1 MTDYTPPLREL
12 QFVLDEL
19 VGLDTIATLPGGTE
33 IGSDDVA
40 AILDQAGRF
49 AAEVMEPLNRTG
61 DLETSR
67 LENGA
72 VTTPA
77 GFKDCY
83 AAFVEGGWCAIAH
96 EEEHGGMGLPRL
108 VATAVWEMWNS
119 ANMAFTLCPL
129 LTEGAAALLAEHGN
143 ARQKDYYL
151 PKLVSGEWT
160 GAMVITEPQAGSNV
174 GAIACKA
181 IPAGDGEYRL
191 KGQKIFI
198 SWGEHDLTD
207 NIVHLVLARIEGAP
221 EGNRGLS
228 LFLVPKFLPGADGAH
243 LEGKMGARNDMRA
256 IAVEEKMGIH
266 ASPTCVMAYGEN
278 EGATCWLV
286 GEENKG
292 LICMFTM
299 MNAARM
305 AVGHEGVGVAERA
318 YQAALAYAR
327 ERLQGPDP
335 DGDGKSQ
342 MPIIRHA
349 DVRRMLLSMKARIEA
364 MRAIA
369 LEAALSVDLAARH
382 PDADVRAMHEA
393 RVGIFTP
400 IVKAWCT
407 DGAVEAASTA
417 IQIHGGAGFIE
428 ETGAAQYLRD
438 VRITPIYEGTNGIQA
453 LDLVRRKLAGDAGL
467 AVGAMIEEMREFDG
481 MLGEA
486 GDSQALAV
494 IRGRLAEAG
503 SALARTT
510 HRLLDA
516 AKHEPELADAGAVPY
531 LDLFGTVLG
540 GYLMARAALIAH
552 SRLSEGT
559 DEEGFYATKLA
570 TAEYYASAIL
580 PRAAALEHAALGGA
594 AAIFGINEHEY

>member
-1 MTDYTPPLREL
+1 MTDYTPPLRDL

-19 VGLDTIATLPGGTE
+19 VGLDTLASLPGWADV
-33 IGSDDVA
+33 GSDDVA
-40 AILDQAGRF
+40 AILNQAGRF
-49 AAEVMEPLNRTG
+49 AAEIMEPLNRTG
-61 DLETSR
+61 DLEGSR

-72 VTTPA
+72 VTTPK
-77 GFKDCY
+77 GFKDAY
-83 AAFVEGGWCAIAH
+83 AAFVEGGWCTIAH

-129 LTEGAAALLAEHGN
+129 LTEGAATLLAKHGN
-143 ARQKDYYL
+143 AEQKDYYL

-160 GAMVITEPQAGSNV
+160 GAMVITEPQAGSNM
-174 GAIACKA
+174 GAIACTA
-181 IPAGDGEYRL
+181 IPADNGEYRL

-221 EGNRGLS
+221 AGNRGLS
-228 LFLVPKFLPGADGAH
+228 LFLVPKFLPKPDDAH
-243 LEGKMGARNDMRA
+243 GTRNDMRA

-278 EGATCWLV
+278 EGATGWLV
-286 GEENKG
+286 GKENNG

-305 AVGHEGVGVAERA
+305 AVGHEGLGVAERA
-318 YQAALAYAR
+318 YQAALTYAR
-327 ERLQGPDP
+327 ERQQGHDP
-335 DGDGKSQ
+335 NGDGKSQ
-342 MPIIRHA
+342 MAIIRHA
-349 DVRRMLLSMKARIEA
+349 DVRRMLLSMKARIES

-369 LEAALSVDLAARH
+369 LEAALSADVAARH
-382 PDADVRAMHEA
+382 PDAEVRAMHEA

-407 DGAVEAASTA
+407 DGAVEVTSTA

-453 LDLVRRKLAGDAGL
+453 LDLVRRKLASDDGL

-481 MLGEA
+481 ALSDAGE
-486 GDSQALAV
+486 SQALAV

-516 AKHEPELADAGAVPY
+516 AKHETELADAGAVPY

-540 GYLMARAALIAH
+540 GYLMARSALIAH
-552 SRLSEGT
+552 NRLSEGS
-559 DEEGFYATKLA
+559 DEDGFYATKLA
-570 TAEYYASAIL
+570 TAEFYASAIL
-580 PRAAALEHAALGGA
+580 PRAAALEHSALGGA
-594 AAIFGINEHEY
+594 AAIFGVNEHEF

>member
-1 MTDYTPPLREL
+1 MTDYTPPLRDL

-19 VGLDTIATLPGGTE
+19 IGLNTIATLPGWAE

-40 AILDQAGRF
+40 AILGQAGRF
-49 AAEVMEPLNRTG
+49 AAEVMAPLNRTG
-61 DLETSR
+61 DLEGSR

-77 GFKDCY
+77 GFKDAY
-83 AAFVEGGWCAIAH
+83 AAFVEGGWCMIAA

-119 ANMAFTLCPL
+119 ANMALTLCPL
-129 LTEGAAALLAEHGN
+129 LTEGAATLLAEHGN
-143 ARQKDYYL
+143 AQQKDYYL

-181 IPAGDGEYRL
+181 IPAEGGEYRL

-228 LFLVPKFLPGADGAH
+228 LFLVPKFLPGTDGTT
-243 LEGKMGARNDMRA
+243 GARNDMRA
-256 IAVEEKMGIH
+256 IALEEKMGIH

-278 EGATCWLV
+278 EGATCWLI

-292 LICMFTM
+292 LMGMFTM

-305 AVGHEGVGVAERA
+305 AVGHEGIGVAERA
-318 YQAALAYAR
+318 YQAAVSYAR

-342 MPIIRHA
+342 MAIIRHA
-349 DVRRMLLSMKARIEA
+349 DVRRMLLSMKARVEA
-364 MRAIA
+364 MRAVA

-382 PDADVRAMHEA
+382 PDAEVRAMHEA

-400 IVKAWCT
+400 IIKAWCT
-407 DGAVEAASTA
+407 DGAVEVASTA

-428 ETGAAQYLRD
+428 ESGVAQYLRD

-467 AVGAMIEEMREFDG
+467 AIGGMIEEMREFDG
-481 MLGEA
+481 ALGDMCER
-486 GDSQALAV
+486 GDSEALVV

-510 HRLLDA
+510 HRLLDTA
-516 AKHEPELADAGAVPY
+516 HHAPELADAGAVPY
-531 LDLFGTVLG
+531 LDLFGTTLG
-540 GYLMARAALIAH
+540 GYLMARAALIAQ
-552 SRLSEGT
+552 SRLAEGA
-559 DEEGFYATKLA
+559 DEDGFYAAKLA
-570 TAEYYASAIL
+570 TAEYYAAAIL
-580 PRAAALEHAALGGA
+580 PRTAALEHAALGGA
-594 AAIFGINEHEY
+594 AAVFGVNEHEF

>member
-1 MTDYTPPLREL
+1 MTDYTPPLRDL
-12 QFVLDEL
+12 RFVLDEL
-19 VGLDTIATLPGGTE
+19 VGLDTIAALPGWTE

-40 AILDQAGRF
+40 AILNQAGRF
-49 AAEVMEPLNRTG
+49 AAEVLGPLNRVG
-61 DLETSR
+61 DLEGSR
-67 LENGA
+67 LENGN
-72 VTTPA
+72 VITPT
-77 GFKDCY
+77 GFKDAY
-83 AAFVEGGWCAIAH
+83 AAFVEGGWGAIAH

-129 LTEGAAALLAEHGN
+129 LSEGAATLLAEHGD
-143 ARQKDYYL
+143 AGQKEYYL

-181 IPAGDGEYRL
+181 IPAEGGEYRL

-198 SWGEHDLTD
+198 SWGEHDFTD
-207 NIVHLVLARIEGAP
+207 NIIHLVLARIEGAP

-228 LFLVPKFLPGADGAH
+228 LFLVPKFLPGDGDK
-243 LEGKMGARNDMRA
+243 LCIRNDMRA
-256 IAVEEKMGIH
+256 IAVEEKLGIH

-278 EGATCWLV
+278 EGATGWLV

-292 LICMFTM
+292 LACMFTM

-305 AVGHEGVGVAERA
+305 AVGHEGIGVAERA
-318 YQAALAYAR
+318 YQAALGYAR

-342 MPIIRHA
+342 MAIIRHA
-349 DVRRMLLSMKARIEA
+349 DVRRMLLSMKARVEA
-364 MRAIA
+364 MRAMA
-369 LEAALSVDLAARH
+369 LEAALSADLAARH
-382 PDADVRAMHEA
+382 PDADVRAMHAA
-393 RVGIFTP
+393 RVGVFTP

-428 ETGAAQYLRD
+428 ETGVAQYLRD
-438 VRITPIYEGTNGIQA
+438 ARITPIYEGTNGIQA
-453 LDLVRRKLAGDAGL
+453 LDLVRRKLAGDAGR
-467 AVGAMIEEMREFDG
+467 AIGAIIEEMREFDG
-481 MLGEA
+481 ALGEMCER
-486 GDSQALAV
+486 GDSQALIV

-516 AKHEPELADAGAVPY
+516 ALHEPELADAGAVPY

-540 GYLMARAALIAH
+540 GYLMARAALIAQ

-559 DEEGFYATKLA
+559 DEAGFYATKLA
-570 TAEYYASAIL
+570 TAEYYASAVL

-594 AAIFGINEHEY
+594 AAIFALNEHEF

>member
-1 MTDYTPPLREL
+1 MTDYTPPLRDL

-19 VGLDTIATLPGGTE
+19 VGMGALATLPGWAKV
-33 IGSDDVA
+33 GSDDVA

-61 DLETSR
+61 DMKGSR

-72 VTTPA
+72 VTTPT

-83 AAFVEGGWCAIAH
+83 DAFVEGGWCAITH
-96 EEEHGGMGLPRL
+96 EEKHGGMGLPRM

-143 ARQKDYYL
+143 EQQKDFYL

-174 GAIACKA
+174 GAIACTA
-181 IPAGDGEYRL
+181 ISVEGGEYRL

-221 EGNRGLS
+221 GGNRGLS
-228 LFLVPKFLPGADGAH
+228 LFLVPKFLPGPDGV
-243 LEGKMGARNDMRA
+243 LGARNDMRA
-256 IAVEEKMGIH
+256 IAIEEKMGIH

-286 GEENKG
+286 GEKNKG
-292 LICMFTM
+292 LMGMFTM

-305 AVGHEGVGVAERA
+305 AVGHEGIGVAERA

-327 ERLQGPDP
+327 ERLQGPDH

-342 MPIIRHA
+342 MAIIRHA

-407 DGAVEAASTA
+407 DGAVELASTA

-467 AVGAMIEEMREFDG
+467 AIGAMIEEMREFDG
-481 MLGEA
+481 ALGEA
-486 GDSQALAV
+486 GHSQALVV

-510 HRLLDA
+510 HRLLNA

-531 LDLFGTVLG
+531 LELFGTVLG
-540 GYLMARAALIAH
+540 GYLMARAALIAQN
-552 SRLSEGT
+552 RLSEGT
-559 DEEGFYATKLA
+559 DEKSFYATKLA
-570 TAEYYASAIL
+570 TAEYYAAAIL

>member
-1 MTDYTPPLREL
+1 MTDYTPPLRDL

-19 VGLDTIATLPGGTE
+19 VGLDTIATLPGWGE
-33 IGSDDVA
+33 IGSEDVA

-49 AAEVMEPLNRTG
+49 AADVLAPLNRVG
-61 DLETSR
+61 DEAGCT
-67 LENGA
+67 LENGV

-77 GFKDCY
+77 GFKEAY
-83 AAFVEGGWCAIAH
+83 GAFVEGGWCTIAH
-96 EEEHGGMGLPRL
+96 DEEHGGMGLPRI
-108 VATAVWEMWNS
+108 VAAAVLEMWNS

-129 LTEGAAALLAEHGN
+129 LTEGAATLLAEHGTD
-143 ARQKDYYL
+143 AQQELYL

-160 GAMVITEPQAGSNV
+160 CAMVITEPHAGSNV
-174 GAIACKA
+174 GAITTKA
-181 IPAGDGEYRL
+181 TPAEGGEYRL

-198 SWGEHDLTD
+198 TWGEHDMTD
-207 NIVHLVLARIEGAP
+207 NIIHLVLARIDGAP

-228 LFLVPKFLPGADGAH
+228 LFLVPKFLPGDDGMP
-243 LEGKMGARNDMRA
+243 GPRNDMRSLKL
-256 IAVEEKMGIH
+256 EEKLGIH
-266 ASPTCVMAYGEN
+266 ASPTSVMEYGGS

-292 LICMFTM
+292 LMAMFTM

-305 AVGHEGVGVAERA
+305 AVGHEGIGIAERA
-318 YQAALAYAR
+318 YQQALAFAR

-342 MPIIRHA
+342 MAIIRHA
-349 DVRRMLLSMKARIEA
+349 DVRRMLLSMKARVEA

-369 LEAALSVDLAARH
+369 LEAAMSVDLAARH
-382 PDADVRAMHEA
+382 PDAHIREMHEA

-407 DGAVEAASTA
+407 DGAVEIASTG

-428 ETGAAQYLRD
+428 ETGAAQHLRD
-438 VRITPIYEGTNGIQA
+438 ARITPIYEGTNGIQA
-453 LDLVRRKLAGDAGL
+453 LDLVRRKLAGDGGL
-467 AVGAMIEEMREFDG
+467 AIGAMIEEMRQFDG
-481 MLGEA
+481 ALGEVI
-486 GDSQALAV
+486 DSEALAV

-503 SALARTT
+503 AALARTT

-516 AKHEPELADAGAVPY
+516 AKNEPELADAGAVPY
-531 LDLFGTVLG
+531 LDLFGTTLG

-552 SRLSEGT
+552 HRLAGGDDDS
-559 DEEGFYATKLA
+559 FYAAKLA
-570 TAEYYASAIL
+570 TAEFYASSIL
-580 PRAAALEHAALGGA
+580 PRASALEQAATGGA
-594 AAIFGINEHEY
+594 ASVFGVNEHEF

>member
-1 MTDYTPPLREL
+1 MTDYTPPLRDL

-19 VGLDTIATLPGGTE
+19 VGMDALATLPGWAE
-33 IGSDDVA
+33 VGSDDVA

-61 DLETSR
+61 DMEGSR

-72 VTTPA
+72 VTTPT

-83 AAFVEGGWCAIAH
+83 NAFVEGGWCAIAH
-96 EEEHGGMGLPRL
+96 EEEHGGMGLPRM

-143 ARQKDYYL
+143 EQQKDFYL

-181 IPAGDGEYRL
+181 IPAEGGEYRL
-191 KGQKIFI
+191 KGQKILI
-198 SWGEHDLTD
+198 SWGEHDMTD

-221 EGNRGLS
+221 GGNRGLS
-228 LFLVPKFLPGADGAH
+228 LFLVPKFLPGPDGV
-243 LEGKMGARNDMRA
+243 LGARNDMRA
-256 IAVEEKMGIH
+256 IAIEEKMGIH

-292 LICMFTM
+292 LMGMFTM

-305 AVGHEGVGVAERA
+305 AVGHEGIGVAERA

-335 DGDGKSQ
+335 DGDGESQ
-342 MPIIRHA
+342 MAIIRHT

-407 DGAVEAASTA
+407 DGAVELASTA

-467 AVGAMIEEMREFDG
+467 AIGAMIEEMREFDG
-481 MLGEA
+481 ALGEA
-486 GDSQALAV
+486 GHGQALVV

-510 HRLLDA
+510 HQLLNA

-531 LDLFGTVLG
+531 LELFGTVLG
-540 GYLMARAALIAH
+540 GYLMARAALIAQN
-552 SRLSEGT
+552 RLSEGT
-559 DEEGFYATKLA
+559 DEERFYATKLA
-570 TAEYYASAIL
+570 TAEYYAAAIL
-580 PRAAALEHAALGGA
+580 PRTAALEHAALGGA

>member
-1 MTDYTPPLREL
+1 MTDYTPPLRDL
-12 QFVLDEL
+12 RFVLDEL
-19 VGLDTIATLPGGTE
+19 VGLDAVTALPGWAE
-33 IGSDDVA
+33 VGSDDVA
-40 AILDQAGRF
+40 VILDQAGRF
-49 AAEVMEPLNRTG
+49 ASEVLAPLNRTG
-61 DLETSR
+61 DLEGSR
-67 LENGA
+67 LENGI

-77 GFKDCY
+77 GFRDAY
-83 AAFVEGGWCAIAH
+83 TAFVDGGWGAIAH

-129 LTEGAAALLAEHGN
+129 LTEGAATLLAQHGN
-143 ARQKDYYL
+143 AEQKEKYL

-181 IPAGDGEYRL
+181 IPAKGGEYRL

-198 SWGEHDLTD
+198 SWGDHDFTD
-207 NIVHLVLARIEGAP
+207 NLVHLVLARIEGAP
-221 EGNRGLS
+221 AGNRGLS
-228 LFLVPKFLPGADGAH
+228 LFLVPKFLPGTNGA
-243 LEGKMGARNDMRA
+243 LGPRNDMRA
-256 IAVEEKMGIH
+256 IALEEKMGIH

-292 LICMFTM
+292 LAGMFTM

-305 AVGHEGVGVAERA
+305 AVGHEGIGVAERA

-335 DGDGKSQ
+335 DGDGKRQ
-342 MPIIRHA
+342 MSIIRHA
-349 DVRRMLLSMKARIEA
+349 DVRRMLLSIKARVEA

-369 LEAALSVDLAARH
+369 LEASLSVDLAARH
-382 PDADVRAMHEA
+382 PDADVRAMHAA

-428 ETGAAQYLRD
+428 ETGVAQLLRD

-453 LDLVRRKLAGDAGL
+453 LDLVRRKLAGNHGQ
-467 AVGAMIEEMREFDG
+467 AVGAMIEEMRDFDG
-481 MLGEA
+481 VLGEVCEA
-486 GDSQALAV
+486 GDSEALVV

-503 SALARTT
+503 AALARTT

-516 AKHEPELADAGAVPY
+516 ARNEPELVDAGAVPY

-540 GYLMARAALIAH
+540 GYLMARAALIARR
-552 SRLSEGT
+552 RLAEGT
-559 DEEGFYATKLA
+559 DESGFYAAKLA
-570 TAEYYASAIL
+570 TAEFYASAVL

-594 AAIFGINEHEY
+594 AAVFGVNEHEF

>member
-1 MTDYTPPLREL
+1 MTDYTPPLRDL

-19 VGLDTIATLPGGTE
+19 VGLDTATALPGWEE
-33 IGSDDVA
+33 IASEDVA

-49 AAEVMEPLNRTG
+49 ASEIMEPLNRTG
-61 DLETSR
+61 DLEGSR
-67 LENGA
+67 LENGV
-72 VTTPA
+72 VTTPT
-77 GFKDCY
+77 GFKETYD
-83 AAFVEGGWCAIAH
+83 AFVEGGWCAIAH
-96 EEEHGGMGLPRL
+96 DEEHGGMGLPRL
-108 VATAVWEMWNS
+108 VSTAAWELWNS

-129 LTEGAAALLAEHGN
+129 LTEGAATLLAAHGN
-143 ARQKDYYL
+143 QEQKDYYL

-181 IPAGDGEYRL
+181 IPAESGEYRL

-221 EGNRGLS
+221 AGNRGLS
-228 LFLVPKFLPGADGAH
+228 LFLVPKFLPGSDGSI
-243 LEGKMGARNDMRA
+243 GARNDMRA
-256 IAVEEKMGIH
+256 ISVEEKMGIH

-278 EGATCWLV
+278 EGATGWLV

-305 AVGHEGVGVAERA
+305 AVGHEGLGVAERA
-318 YQAALAYAR
+318 YQAALGYAR
-327 ERLQGPDP
+327 ERLQGPDL
-335 DGDGKSQ
+335 DGDGKGQ
-342 MPIIRHA
+342 MAIIRHA
-349 DVRRMLLSMKARIEA
+349 DVRRMLMSMKARIEA
-364 MRAIA
+364 MRSMA
-369 LEAALSVDLAARH
+369 LEAALSVDLAERH
-382 PDADVRAMHEA
+382 PDKDVRAMHEA

-400 IVKAWCT
+400 IIKSWCT
-407 DGAVEAASTA
+407 DGACEVASTA

-428 ETGAAQYLRD
+428 ETGVAQYLRD

-453 LDLVRRKLAGDAGL
+453 LDLVRRKLAGDGGI

-481 MLGEA
+481 ALGEA
-486 GDSQALAV
+486 GDSPALAV

-510 HRLLDA
+510 HRMLDA
-516 AKHEPELADAGAVPY
+516 AKSEPELADAGATAY
-531 LDLFGTVLG
+531 LDLFGTVMG

-552 SRLSEGT
+552 TRLSDGT
-559 DEEGFYATKLA
+559 EDAEFYATKLA

-580 PRAAALEHAALGGA
+580 PQALALEHAALGGA
-594 AAIFGINEHEY
+594 AAVFGVNEHEF

>member
-1 MTDYTPPLREL
+1 MSDYTPPLREL

-19 VGLDTIATLPGGTE
+19 VGLDTFAALPGWAE

-49 AAEVMEPLNRTG
+49 AAEVMGPLNRTG
-61 DLETSR
+61 DLEGSR

-72 VTTPA
+72 VTTPT
-77 GFKDCY
+77 GFKDAY
-83 AAFVEGGWCAIAH
+83 NAFVEGGWGSIVH

-129 LTEGAAALLAEHGN
+129 LTEGAATLLAEHGN
-143 ARQKDYYL
+143 TQQKEYYL

-181 IPAGDGEYRL
+181 IRAEDGEYRL

-221 EGNRGLS
+221 AGNRGLS
-228 LFLVPKFLPGADGAH
+228 LFLVPKFLPGANGAPP
-243 LEGKMGARNDMRA
+243 EGTMGARNDMRA
-256 IAVEEKMGIH
+256 ISVEEKMGIH

-278 EGATCWLV
+278 EGATGWLV

-292 LICMFTM
+292 LMGMFTM

-305 AVGHEGVGVAERA
+305 AVGHEGIGVAERA
-318 YQAALAYAR
+318 YQAALSYAR

-342 MPIIRHA
+342 MAIVRHA
-349 DVRRMLLSMKARIEA
+349 DVRRMLLSMKARVEA

-382 PDADVRAMHEA
+382 PDAEIRALHEA
-393 RVGIFTP
+393 RVGVFTP

-407 DGAVEAASTA
+407 DGGVEVASTA

-428 ETGAAQYLRD
+428 ETGVAQYLRD

-453 LDLVRRKLAGDAGL
+453 LDLVRRKLAGDSGL
-467 AVGAMIEEMREFDG
+467 AIGAIIEEIRQFDG

-486 GDSQALAV
+486 GESPALAV

-516 AKHEPELADAGAVPY
+516 THHEPELADAGAVPY

-540 GYLMARAALIAH
+540 GYLMARAALIARN
-552 SRLSEGT
+552 RLSEGS
-559 DEEGFYATKLA
+559 DDADFYAAKLA
-570 TAEYYASAIL
+570 TAEYYASAVL
-580 PRAAALEHAALGGA
+580 PRAAALEQAALGGA
-594 AAIFGINEHEY
+594 AAGFGVNEHEF